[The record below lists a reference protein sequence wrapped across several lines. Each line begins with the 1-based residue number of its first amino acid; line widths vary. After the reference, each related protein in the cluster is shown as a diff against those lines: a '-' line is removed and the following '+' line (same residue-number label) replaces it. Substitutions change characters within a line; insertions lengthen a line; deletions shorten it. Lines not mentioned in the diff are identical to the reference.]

1 MVLYVPVIMA
11 IKETVGFAA
20 LGISFAL
27 GRTVHEFLSGCIFLF
42 FKHAYD
48 IGDRIEIYN
57 MAGTTSVSA
66 TVTRISVLYTV
77 FKRID
82 NGKDLQI
89 SNDRLNLK
97 RIENVSRSGPNKE
110 AISIFVDFNTTF
122 TDIQYLKQDLQN
134 FISHRSNSRDFLP
147 TITLRPVSIY
157 EMNKMELKVAFTH
170 KSNWSNEA
178 VRGARSSKFLCA
190 LLAAV
195 RKIPIGRPG
204 ASDLPVGHEG
214 KPKYHVAIGEE
225 EAAKKIDGWKHK
237 VLAKR
242 MDFVKE
248 EKPKVQ
254 EATFDNA
261 ATYLNLTEDE
271 EREHHAMEM
280 KMADEK
286 AAVAAELAEKAA
298 KAAADKEVEENA
310 YASLTAVPVVPGVS
324 GEVERGSGVDVEQF
338 GVGVRR
344 GARGLRRVSGRQ
356 GGRSEISGGLMGWVR
371 S

>member
-1 MVLYVPVIMA
+1 MVLYVPVIKE

-27 GRTVHEFLSGCIFLF
+27 GRTVHEFLSGCVFLF

-48 IGDRIEIYN
+48 VGDRVEIYN
-57 MAGTTSVSA
+57 MAGTVSVSA
-66 TVTRISVLYTV
+66 NVTRISVLYTV

-97 RIENVSRSGPNKE
+97 RIENVTRSGPNKE
-110 AISIFVDFNTTF
+110 AMSIFVDFNTTF
-122 TDIQYLKQDLQN
+122 TDIQYLKQDLQS
-134 FISHRSNSRDFLP
+134 FVSHRANSRDYLP
-147 TITLRPVSIY
+147 TITLRPVNIY
-157 EMNKMELKVAFTH
+157 EMNKIELKVVFTH

-214 KPKYHVAIGEE
+214 KPQYHVAIDEE
-225 EAAKKIDGWKHK
+225 EAAKKVEGWKHK
-237 VLAKR
+237 ALAKR

-248 EKPKVQ
+248 EKPNGEEEVQ
-254 EATFDNA
+254 TQKRDHAT
-261 ATYLNLTEDE
+261 TYLGLTEDE
-271 EREHHAMEM
+271 EHAEQER
-280 KMADEK
+280 KVKEQAEAEVARK
-286 AAVAAELAEKAA
+286 AAKVAAEKEAE
-298 KAAADKEVEENA
+298 ESA
-310 YASLTAVPVVPGVS
+310 YASLTAVPVVPVGS
-324 GEVERGSGVDVEQF
+324 GRERGEGSGVDVEAY
-338 GVGVRR
+338 GIGVRR
-344 GARGLRRVSGRQ
+344 GARGLRRGNGRDA
-356 GGRSEISGGLMGWVR
+356 RSEISGGLMGWVN
-371 S
+371 